1 MVLLKHLSNFWRTL
15 EMLLINCGINLMV
28 TSSAN
33 CFIIDV
39 PIENQVQTF
48 TISDRKFYVSIVT

>member
-1 MVLLKHLSNFWRTL
+1 
-15 EMLLINCGINLMV
+15 MLLINCGINLMV

-39 PIENQVQTF
+39 PIENQAQTF

>member
-1 MVLLKHLSNFWRTL
+1 MVLLKNLSNFWRTL

-28 TSSAN
+28 TLSAN

-39 PIENQVQTF
+39 PIEN
-48 TISDRKFYVSIVT
+48 